1 MCLGASVKQLQGA
14 LVGLQHTQAFGS
26 LANAFRMLG
35 EVTAKIGNAFT
46 APLLEQAAQRAV
58 ILQPQGHRRERKHAG
73 QIGIGSHGFLLHGM
87 V

>member
-14 LVGLQHTQAFGS
+14 LVDLQHTQAFGS
-26 LANAFRMLG
+26 LANAFRTLG

-58 ILQPQGHRRERKHAG
+58 ILQPQRHRCQIEHVLK
-73 QIGIGSHGFLLHGM
+73 IGI
-87 V
+87 